1 MAAAN
6 PPNKAAPPISFWSPA
21 LSAAEADAEGDVP
34 VDDPLTPAP
43 EAVLVPDVVVAPAE
57 PEVVEEDAPVALLDA
72 PEAVE
77 LAVEAHE
84 TADGRL
90 VTPAVRHRFWA

>member
-1 MAAAN
+1 M
-6 PPNKAAPPISFWSPA
+6 
-21 LSAAEADAEGDVP
+21 
-34 VDDPLTPAP
+34 
-43 EAVLVPDVVVAPAE
+43 LVPDVVVAPAE

-90 VTPAVRHRFWA
+90 VTPAVRHRF